1 MVEVEEDSEM
11 EAVDTGFLSLTD
23 EEAAWAV
30 AMGWEDMA
38 TEAEARESIE
48 LDIWHVYI

>member
-1 MVEVEEDSEM
+1 MVEVEEDLET
-11 EAVDTGFLSLTD
+11 EAVDTGSRSPTD

-38 TEAEARESIE
+38 TEAEARESTE
-48 LDIWHVYI
+48 LDM

>member
-1 MVEVEEDSEM
+1 MVEAEEDLEM

-38 TEAEARESIE
+38 TEAEASESIE
-48 LDIWHVYI
+48 LDMWHVYI